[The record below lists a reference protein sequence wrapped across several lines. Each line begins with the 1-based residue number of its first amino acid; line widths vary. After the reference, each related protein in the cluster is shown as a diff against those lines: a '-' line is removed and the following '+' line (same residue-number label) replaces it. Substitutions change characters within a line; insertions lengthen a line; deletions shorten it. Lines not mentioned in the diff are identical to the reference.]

1 MDQSPTPRKNPAATV
16 ALVSGIAAV
25 IASVFFSIVIGG
37 VLALVAWLAGSYGIQ
52 QAKKGLGGQ
61 AIAIAGMVLGGI
73 SIALNII
80 VPNLI
85 D

>member
-1 MDQSPTPRKNPAATV
+1 MGQSPNLQSNPAAIVGLV
-16 ALVSGIAAV
+16 AGIAAV
-25 IASVFFSIVIGG
+25 VASVFFSIVIGG

-61 AIAIAGMVLGGI
+61 AIAITGMVLGGI

-80 VPNLI
+80 VPNLL

>member
-1 MDQSPTPRKNPAATV
+1 MDRPQSPQTNPAAIVSVV
-16 ALVSGIAAV
+16 AGIAAV
-25 IASVFFSIVIGG
+25 VASVFFSIVVGG

-52 QAKKGLGGQ
+52 QAKKGMGGR
-61 AIAIAGMVLGGI
+61 AMAIAGMVLGGV
-73 SIALNII
+73 SIAMNII